1 MLRKLSLLAVAA
13 ALASGASAVTCP
25 SEPVTSCSEDATS
38 VDDCCVN
45 RPGGLMLFRQRF
57 EPDEGDEGK
66 WGIDGLEIM
75 NQEQVGSFCARSA
88 RIGPE
93 YESYENEWAASEVGE
108 SVEEIWERNVPLFFA
123 ALHQL
128 HDSLPTYQLL
138 ADSNITP
145 SQDTTYSLDEVIAAL
160 SVSGFNP
167 SLTCSNETLTAV
179 HWPINSIGPFQDTT
193 FAPSDF
199 DGSSRSNC
207 PSDGIVYPPAEQIF
221 RTAEYTWDPM
231 AKPSMRPLLQ
241 VTRSSASQAASATEG
256 LEGIVGEAFAPHQK
270 KVVQHKLGLFKQKD
284 GKLQDEKDRQFGE
297 DAKRHKRDEL

>member
-1 MLRKLSLLAVAA
+1 MV
-13 ALASGASAVTCP
+13 
-25 SEPVTSCSEDATS
+25 
-38 VDDCCVN
+38 
-45 RPGGLMLFRQRF
+45 FRQRF
-57 EPDEGDEGK
+57 EPDEGDEGR

-75 NQEQVGSFCARSA
+75 NCDGMPAPKVSPTGSRSYSQEQVGSFCARSA

-108 SVEEIWERNVPLFFA
+108 SVEEIWERNWRVSGRQVSTLEPRCFDSYKTGQEVPFFFA

-128 HDSLPTYQLL
+128 HDSFPTYQLL

-145 SQDTTYSLDEVIAAL
+145 SEDTTYSLDEVIAAL

-167 SLTCSNETLTAV
+167 YLTCSNETLTAV

-193 FAPSDF
+193 FAPSQF

-221 RTAEYTWDPM
+221 RTAEHTWDPM
-231 AKPSMRPLLQ
+231 TRPSMRPLLQ
-241 VTRSSASQAASATEG
+241 VTRSSASEGASATEG
-256 LEGIVGEAFAPHQK
+256 LEGVVGEAFAPHQK

-284 GKLQDEKDRQFGE
+284 SKLQDEKDRQFGE
-297 DAKRHKRDEL
+297 NAKRHKRDEL